1 MSLTGGGARSI
12 VPPMS
17 RTLYYGSGS
26 PYAWKVWL
34 TLEHKALPFALKL
47 LSFDRGETQTP
58 EYLALS
64 PRGKV
69 PALVDGELVLTEST
83 AIVEYLEERYPE
95 RPLLPRDLAARA
107 HVRRIGLEADAY
119 FAPAVRGCRGVV
131 FERAGAT
138 PEAIA
143 AAREGVV
150 RELERFAAHLGE
162 RPYFGGE
169 ALTLAD
175 FTLYPH
181 LRLLLRF
188 DERAPELGIAAAL
201 PAGLRAWAGRIDALP
216 YTERTTPPHWK
227 G

>member
-1 MSLTGGGARSI
+1 
-12 VPPMS
+12 MS

-34 TLEHKALPFALKL
+34 ALEHKELPFTLKV

-69 PALVDGELVLTEST
+69 PTLVDGDLVLTESS
-83 AIVEYLEERYPE
+83 AIAEYLEERYPE
-95 RPLLPRDLAARA
+95 RPLLPRDLGARA
-107 HVRRIGLEADAY
+107 YVRRIGLETDAY

-131 FERAGAT
+131 FDRAGAT

-150 RELERFAAHLGE
+150 RELERFAAYLGQ

-169 ALTLAD
+169 LLSLAD
-175 FTLYPH
+175 FAFYPH

-188 DERAPELGIAAAL
+188 DQRVPELGIAAAL
-201 PAGLRAWAGRIDALP
+201 PPGLRAWAGRIDALP

-227 G
+227 S